1 MSADKRSLETKKND
15 ATLGQKLNEKSG
27 FYSEGGCEMNE
38 NEMKTDIRT
47 REIKPRREGDPL
59 ATRNWN
65 NQWYSEEEYKE
76 LQRRYMQSGKDMW
89 EQTEQGKLCL
99 AFYEA
104 FHAYRKYLEKNA
116 FARSSPHGHDVDY
129 DEHMLFEEGLR
140 MVENLKLEREETL
153 RRNLEKAQ
161 KAARCRHRYLNGRQ
175 CGAPRVK
182 GRKLCHMH
190 ERVEEAKM
198 AIIDLGPMEDAD
210 SIQMG
215 IRKLQ
220 AAIVEGKLSHRQIAQ
235 LAYTIQLAAWNVT
248 RTSVMAEK
256 LE

>member
-1 MSADKRSLETKKND
+1 
-15 ATLGQKLNEKSG
+15 
-27 FYSEGGCEMNE
+27 MNE

-47 REIKPRREGDPL
+47 REIKPRRGGTHWRPEIGTTSGIPRKNTKNCSG
-59 ATRNWN
+59 ATCSPEKTCGSKPSRASFAWRFMRLSMRTGNTWR
-65 NQWYSEEEYKE
+65 KMR
-76 LQRRYMQSGKDMW
+76 LQDRHHMAMTWTD
-89 EQTEQGKLCL
+89 
-99 AFYEA
+99 
-104 FHAYRKYLEKNA
+104 
-116 FARSSPHGHDVDY
+116 